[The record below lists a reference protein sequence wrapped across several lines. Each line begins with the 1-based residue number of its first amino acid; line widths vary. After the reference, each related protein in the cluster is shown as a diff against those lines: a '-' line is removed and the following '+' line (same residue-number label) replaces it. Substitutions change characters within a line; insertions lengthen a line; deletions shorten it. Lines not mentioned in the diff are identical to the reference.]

1 MEYEQITSEDYS
13 LFHRLLEDYYRD
25 GEDAQTSQNEL
36 DDFIQMLFGLI
47 LGHTIHG
54 GFIKKDGL
62 PAGFVLWALDTS
74 ALPFSEIPGAGTI
87 LEIGI
92 LPEFRQSGL
101 GSQIVLYV
109 EKQLISMGISQC
121 YVSAYGPAQ
130 GFWTKSG
137 YASHG
142 TTASNGLPIMV
153 KQLIHSAD

>member
-25 GEDAQTSQNEL
+25 GEDAQTSQQEL
-36 DDFIQMLFGLI
+36 DDFIQMLFGMI
-47 LGHTIHG
+47 LEQTIHG
-54 GFIKKDGL
+54 GFVKKDAL
-62 PAGFVLWALDTS
+62 PAGFVLWALDTP

-87 LEIGI
+87 LEIGV
-92 LPEFRQSGL
+92 LPEFRRSGL

-109 EKQLISMGISQC
+109 EKQLISLGISQC

-130 GFWTKSG
+130 EFWGKSG
-137 YASHG
+137 YAFYG
-142 TTASNGLPIMV
+142 ATASNGLPIMV